1 MYLDYFGLRESPF
14 SIAVNPRYLYLSE
27 RHKEALNH
35 LLYGVSGG
43 GFVLLTGEVGTGK
56 TTLNRYF
63 LAQLPDSTRVA
74 VIQNPRLSEHEFLAA
89 ACEALGL
96 SVPDNASLKTLFD
109 ALGTFLLD
117 QDRQGQRTILMIDE
131 AQHLSLEVLE
141 QVRLLTN
148 LETDTHKLVQI
159 VLIGQPE
166 LLTKLNKPEL
176 RQLNQRVTGR
186 YKLGALSLHEV
197 QAYLDHRLGVAGL
210 APGVS
215 PFGKD
220 SVEAIYRFTGG
231 VPRLINLLCDRVLLA
246 LYAKQLRVA
255 DKALTKLAA
264 HELWQLDGELQVK
277 SETTPKAAT
286 VNWLTM
292 GVAVIALVAIAALGW
307 VLITGYSGGTPA
319 KDTAAEIAPSSVV
332 PTLPIEQYERLLAV
346 LWRSYEGAG
355 TPCADRSLLRCQQAV
370 NGDWQA
376 LAALNRPVILELL
389 TPLRE
394 KQHVLLHSVLLDGTV
409 VKAIELASSEGVV
422 VTSLAQ
428 VAPMW
433 TGGYSY
439 IWQPPPGFDGP
450 LGLGSA
456 GEAVAQIAQKLA
468 RLDGTTRV
476 LAEREFTPFL
486 HARVIEFQSEQG
498 LTTDGV
504 VGQETLV
511 RLNAVLNERP
521 TLDELRG
528 QWQRGQTRDT
538 D

>member
-292 GVAVIALVAIAALGW
+292 GVAVIALSAIAALGW
-307 VLITGYSGGTPA
+307 VLITGYSGGNPA

-346 LWRSYEGAG
+346 LWRSYEGTG